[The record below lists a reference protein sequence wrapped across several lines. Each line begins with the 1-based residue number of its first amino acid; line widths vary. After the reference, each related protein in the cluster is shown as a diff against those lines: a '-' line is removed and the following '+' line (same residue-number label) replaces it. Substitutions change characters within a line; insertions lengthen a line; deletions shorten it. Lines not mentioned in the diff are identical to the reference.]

1 MFEQN
6 EEIEVKHDEIV
17 VKISKNVTLLDAV
30 CLAMHATQH
39 HCRSK
44 DLHQTI
50 KPSLSQERIDV
61 REGESAF
68 IDGQWKNQ
76 INVMLG

>member
-1 MFEQN
+1 M
-6 EEIEVKHDEIV
+6 KHDEIV

-30 CLAMHATQH
+30 CQAMHATQY

-50 KPSLSQERIDV
+50 KPSLAQEMIDV

-68 IDGQWKNQ
+68 TDGQWKNQ
-76 INVMLG
+76 MNVMLG